1 VNGVDT
7 RAERHV
13 RCAVTTLIVDDEPD
27 MRVLARVVLE
37 QSGFRI
43 TAEAADGHEAIEK
56 LRELGLPAIPTVI
69 LLDNQMPG
77 PSGLEVAA
85 RILRCVPD
93 QLIVLFSAY
102 LNDEFIA
109 EAEQLGIAACVSKAE
124 ALNLGAIVTRLLD
137 QRG

>member
-1 VNGVDT
+1 
-7 RAERHV
+7 
-13 RCAVTTLIVDDEPD
+13 VTTLIVDDEPD

-37 QSGFRI
+37 QAGFVV
-43 TAEAADGHEAIEK
+43 TAEAGDGNEAISK
-56 LRELGLPAIPTVI
+56 LRELGLPSIPTVI

-77 PSGLEVAA
+77 PTGLEVAA

-109 EAEQLGIAACVSKAE
+109 EAHELGVACVAKAE
-124 ALNLGAIVTRLLD
+124 ALNLGHIIQGLLD
-137 QRG
+137 RRG